1 MRIREVS
8 GLAGEQHEVTG
19 SEAGNPG
26 IGQVVHG
33 PSLLTENDVYLFRE
47 GNHFRL
53 YEKLGSHSMELDG
66 AQGTLFAVWAPNA
79 RRVSVIGD
87 FNGWNTDAHNL
98 AMRSDGSG
106 IWEGFI
112 PGVRHGCLY
121 KYHMVSD
128 YGDYAADKG
137 DPFALYWEISPRTAS
152 VVWDLHYDWADPGWM
167 KGRHEHNRLAAPF
180 SIYEVHLGSWRRNP
194 EEGNRFL
201 TYGELA
207 EHLVDYVKEMGFTHV
222 EFLPV
227 TEHPFYGSWGYEP
240 VGYYAPTSRFGTP
253 QDFMRLIDRLH
264 RNGVGVVLDWVVSH
278 FPSDIHGLAY
288 FDGTHLFE
296 HMDPRQGF
304 HPDWNSFIFNF
315 GRNEVRSFLI
325 SNALFWLDRYHVDGL
340 RADAVSSMLYLD
352 FSRKE
357 GEWIPNPY
365 GGRENLEAMGF
376 LRRMNE
382 AVYGA
387 APDTQTIAEES
398 TAWPMVTKPPYLGG
412 LGFGMKWNMGWTHDT
427 LNYFSLDHIYRKHHH
442 DKLISG
448 MAHAYSENF
457 LLPLSH
463 DEVVHDGNSL
473 LKKMPGDDWQ
483 KLANLRLLAGYLYTH
498 TGKKL
503 IFMGTELGQWR
514 EWDHDRSLDW
524 HLLDEEAHV
533 GIQRWIKDLNR
544 FYRGQPALY
553 ELDFEPAGFEWIDCT
568 DYEKSVLSFLR
579 KGKSDRDTL
588 LVVCNFTPVLRRD
601 YRIGLPSGGYWKEM
615 LNSDGKDYGG
625 SGQGNCGGL
634 NADPVPFHGRSHSL
648 SLTLPPLGL
657 LVFKKAHADSES
669 NDVISSAGQGDD

>member
-8 GLAGEQHEVTG
+8 WLPGEQHKITQ
-19 SEAGNPG
+19 SEAGGPE
-26 IGQVVHG
+26 IGRVVHG

-47 GNHFRL
+47 GSHFRL
-53 YEKLGSHSMELDG
+53 YDKLGSHSMDLDG
-66 AQGTLFAVWAPNA
+66 ARGTFFAVWAPNA
-79 RRVSVIGD
+79 RKVSVIGD
-87 FNGWNTDAHNL
+87 FNGWNPDAHNL
-98 AMRSDGSG
+98 AMRRDGSG

-112 PGVRHGCLY
+112 AGVRQGSLY
-121 KYHMVSD
+121 KYHIVSE
-128 YGDYAADKG
+128 YAGYAADKG

-152 VVWDLHYDWADPGWM
+152 VVWDLHYDWADSTWM
-167 KGRHEHNRLAAPF
+167 KGRHERNRLAAPF
-180 SIYEVHLGSWRRNP
+180 SIYEVHLGSWRRIP

-207 EHLVDYVKEMGFTHV
+207 EHLVDYVREMGFTHV

-227 TEHPFYGSWGYEP
+227 MEHPFYGSWGYEP

-253 QDFMRLIDRLH
+253 QDFMCLVDHLH
-264 RNGVGVVLDWVVSH
+264 QSGVGVVLDWVVSH

-304 HPDWNSFIFNF
+304 HPDWKSYIFNF

-325 SNALFWLDRYHVDGL
+325 SSALFWLDKYHVDGL

-357 GEWIPNPY
+357 GEWIPNPH
-365 GGRENLEAMGF
+365 GGRENLEAMNF
-376 LRRMNE
+376 LRRTNE

-398 TAWPMVTKPPYLGG
+398 TDWPMVTKPPYLGG

-427 LNYFSLDHIYRKHHH
+427 LKYFSLDPVYRKHHH

-448 MAHAYSENF
+448 MAYAYSENF

-463 DEVVHDGNSL
+463 DDVVYGGSSL
-473 LKKMPGDDWQ
+473 LGKMPGDDWQ
-483 KLANLRLLAGYLYTH
+483 KLANLRLLAGYLYSH
-498 TGKKL
+498 AGKKL
-503 IFMGTELGQWR
+503 LFMGAEFGQLR

-524 HLLDEEAHV
+524 HLLEQEPHL
-533 GIQRWIKDLNR
+533 GLQRWIKDLNR
-544 FYRGQPALY
+544 FYRSQPALY

-579 KGKSDRDTL
+579 RGKSDDDTL

-601 YRIGLPSGGYWKEM
+601 YRVGLPSGGYWKEM

-625 SGQGNCGGL
+625 SGQGNRGGL
-634 NADPVPFHGRSHSL
+634 NADPVPVHGRRHSL
-648 SLTLPPLGL
+648 SLTLPPLAL
-657 LVFKKAHADSES
+657 LVFKKAFGDSES
-669 NDVISSAGQGDD
+669 SGVIFSGGQDDD